1 MKGRRKHENTI
12 IKILFASSMSS
23 VALYLISYA
32 IFRDI
37 RYWFLN
43 WNLLL
48 AWLPILFSWLLVKH
62 LEDGRW
68 NSWQGITYSLLWL
81 GFLPNSF
88 YIVTDFIHL
97 RHDTSLN
104 ALYYAVMI
112 MSFSLSGFMLGYV
125 SLYAVHT
132 NLIKRLSPRASHAL
146 IATIL
151 LLCSFAIY
159 LGRYLRWNTWDVL
172 VNPAGLLFDVT
183 DRFINPEANKQTFYI
198 TAIFFILLSS
208 LYYCIW
214 KFIELLHSTHQD
226 NLLD

>member
-1 MKGRRKHENTI
+1 MKRRKHENTI

-32 IFRDI
+32 IFGDI

-48 AWLPILFSWLLVKH
+48 AWLPILFSWLLVKQ
-62 LEDGRW
+62 LENGRW
-68 NSWQGITYSLLWL
+68 SSWQGITYTLLWL

-132 NLIKRLSPRASHAL
+132 NLIKRLSPRASHTL
-146 IATIL
+146 VATIL

-183 DRFINPEANKQTFYI
+183 DRFINPETNKQTFYI

-226 NLLD
+226 NLLN